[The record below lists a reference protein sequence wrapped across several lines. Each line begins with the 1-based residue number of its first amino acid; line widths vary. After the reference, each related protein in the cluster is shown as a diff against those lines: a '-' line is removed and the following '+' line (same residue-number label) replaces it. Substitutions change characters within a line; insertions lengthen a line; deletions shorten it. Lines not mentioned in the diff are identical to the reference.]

1 MDAAP
6 VDECYGL
13 RQGVEFEVG
22 IGMRHYVAGY
32 LRGQRGEVQAPRPV
46 SLRRPPD
53 GSIAEGTVAVEEYDS
68 QIIVSHNEKGNAA
81 MKKSS
86 RSTSMERRDFLA
98 AAAAATVAAPFRP
111 GGSPALAPTP
121 IQEQE
126 PAPPPALGNG
136 EPPALQFQAYPGGTG
151 ALMEKLWRETGGN
164 PFERRAIDIE
174 RWSGAVP
181 TSEADLAFLPVHR
194 LAALIRAR
202 HISSSDLTEVYLDR
216 LKRLDPVLLC
226 AVTILEGRAR
236 EEARQADLDITAGQ
250 WRGPL
255 HGIPYGLKDLF
266 AVAGTRTTWGAAEF
280 SGQFTRYDSEVVVRL
295 REAGAVLAA
304 KLATGE
310 FARGDQ
316 WYRGRT
322 LNPWNLDEGSSGSS
336 AGPGSATAA
345 ACVAFAIGTETQ
357 GSIVSPSRRC
367 GLTALRPTFGRVSR
381 YGGMVLSWSMDKT
394 GPMCRSALDCALVFN
409 AIHGADDKDPASLT
423 APFRFDPDPDL
434 GAMRIGYSEDA
445 PESFVD
451 ALREMGADPRPVP
464 EIPQGSSNSLGV
476 ESSAAFDF
484 HVARDGEPEPLPQ
497 DLEPGERRRRG
508 RFRGGRD
515 VRALDFVQSQRRRHL
530 LMKDMAEFMADFDMF
545 VSGSGHVG
553 LTNQTGHP
561 AAVVPYDF
569 GVRNPDSESPT
580 EMPLTTTLIGNL
592 FADDKILSVAH
603 AFQMRSDWHSRRP
616 DVG

>member
-1 MDAAP
+1 MSNPRTRPEDALAEAAP
-6 VDECYGL
+6 
-13 RQGVEFEVG
+13 
-22 IGMRHYVAGY
+22 
-32 LRGQRGEVQAPRPV
+32 
-46 SLRRPPD
+46 
-53 GSIAEGTVAVEEYDS
+53 T
-68 QIIVSHNEKGNAA
+68 
-81 MKKSS
+81 
-86 RSTSMERRDFLA
+86 STIERRRFLATA
-98 AAAAATVAAPFRP
+98 AAAAAAGALDPASLDASTAPATERP
-111 GGSPALAPTP
+111 GPVLQTP
-121 IQEQE
+121 PQEV
-126 PAPPPALGNG
+126 APPVPLGNG
-136 EPPALQFQAYPGGTG
+136 EPPALQFQAHPGGTG
-151 ALMEKLWRETGGN
+151 ALMEKLWHESGGD
-164 PFERRAIDIE
+164 PFERAEIDIE
-174 RWSGAVP
+174 RWDGPVP
-181 TSEADLAFLPVHR
+181 TREEDIVFLPVHR
-194 LAALIRAR
+194 LAALIRER
-202 HISSSDLTEVYLDR
+202 RITSSELTEVYLGR

-226 AVTILEGRAR
+226 AVTILEGRAQ
-236 EEARQADLDITAGQ
+236 EEARQADLEIAAGE

-266 AVAGTRTTWGAAEF
+266 AVAGTRTTWGSAEF
-280 SGQFTRYDSEVVVRL
+280 SHQFTRFDSEVVVRL
-295 REAGAVLAA
+295 RQAGAVLAT

-310 FARGDQ
+310 FARGDR

-345 ACVAFAIGTETQ
+345 GCVAFAIGTETQ

-409 AIHGADDKDPASLT
+409 AIHGSDEKDPASLT
-423 APFRFDPDPDL
+423 VPFRFDSAVDI
-434 GAMRIGYSEDA
+434 GTMRIGYTDDA
-445 PESFVD
+445 PESFVE
-451 ALREMGADPRPVP
+451 ALRGLGADPQPMP
-464 EIPQGSSNSLGV
+464 EIPDGRSNSLGV

-484 HVARDGEPEPLPQ
+484 HVARDGEPEPIPQ
-497 DLEPGERRRRG
+497 DLDDDERRRRS

-515 VRALDFVQSQRRRHL
+515 VRALDFVQSQRRRHI
-530 LMKDMAEFMADFDMF
+530 LMKEMAEVMKDFDVF
-545 VSGSGHVG
+545 VSGSGLVG

-603 AFQMRSDWHSRRP
+603 AFQRWTDWHSRRP
-616 DVG
+616 DIE

>member
-1 MDAAP
+1 MSNSTP
-6 VDECYGL
+6 P
-13 RQGVEFEVG
+13 RGVV
-22 IGMRHYVAGY
+22 R
-32 LRGQRGEVQAPRPV
+32 APRTAGGQ
-46 SLRRPPD
+46 D
-53 GSIAEGTVAVEEYDS
+53 GAPAETPLAGA
-68 QIIVSHNEKGNAA
+68 I
-81 MKKSS
+81 
-86 RSTSMERRDFLA
+86 ERRRFLA
-98 AAAAATVAAPFRP
+98 AAAAAAAGGALRPESVGASGFVAGGAPL
-111 GGSPALAPTP
+111 SALAPQP
-121 IQEQE
+121 PQQQE
-126 PAPPPALGNG
+126 APPPVPLGNG

-151 ALMEKLWRETGGN
+151 ALMEKLWHETGGN
-164 PFERRAIDIE
+164 PFARTEIEIE
-174 RWSGAVP
+174 RWSGPVP
-181 TSEADLAFLPVHR
+181 GDEKDIAFLPVHR

-202 HISSSDLTEVYLDR
+202 EISSSELTGIYLDR

-226 AVTILEGRAR
+226 AVTILEGRAQ
-236 EEARQADLDITAGQ
+236 EEARQADLEIAAGE

-266 AVAGTRTTWGAAEF
+266 AVAGTRTTWGSAEF
-280 SGQFTRYDSEVVVRL
+280 SHQFTRYDSQVVVRL

-409 AIHGADDKDPASLT
+409 AIHGADVKDPASLT
-423 APFRFDPDPDL
+423 VPFRFDPDPDL
-434 GAMRIGYSEDA
+434 AAMRIGYTEDA
-445 PESFVD
+445 PESFVE
-451 ALREMGADPRPVP
+451 ALGALGADPQPMA
-464 EIPQGSSNSLGV
+464 EIPRGSSNSLGV

-484 HVARDGEPEPLPQ
+484 HVARDGEPEPLPD
-497 DLEPGERRRRG
+497 DLEPAERRTRG

-515 VRALDFVQSQRRRHL
+515 VRALDFVQSQRRRHV
-530 LMKDMAEFMADFDMF
+530 LMKEMAEVMQDFDMF
-545 VSGSGHVG
+545 VTGSGLVG

-580 EMPLTTTLIGNL
+580 EMPLTTTLIGDL
-592 FADDKILSVAH
+592 FTDDKILSVAH
-603 AFQMRSDWHSRRP
+603 AFQKGTDWHSRRP
-616 DVG
+616 GIE